1 MKLGVGIFFFHA
13 KLLAFSGA
21 GCSFW
26 YLFCQFLVIFS
37 CKTSGFLRGWVVFL
51 SKNRQFFY
59 AKLQFLRGWV
69 VFLVPFLSLFCH
81 FFMQNFSFLRGWEV
95 FLSKK
100 DNKFHA
106 KLHFLG
112 GWVVFLSKKMTF
124 SEIFEKVCAEALK
137 RPSLARSVPKPLKA
151 PSLARSVPKPL

>member
-1 MKLGVGIFFFHA
+1 M
-13 KLLAFSGA
+13 
-21 GCSFW
+21 
-26 YLFCQFLVIFS
+26 
-37 CKTSGFLRGWVVFL
+37 VFL

-81 FFMQNFSFLRGWEV
+81 FLMQNFSFLRGWEV

-106 KLHFLG
+106 KLHFLR

-137 RPSLARSVPKPLKA
+137 RPSLARSVLKPLSIFA
-151 PSLARSVPKPL
+151 VATVRPSLVVKSEVK